1 MTSRKVLMMKEAQ
14 KVWIFLLEDD
24 EIVEIHC
31 DKPDSGVRQHVLGN
45 IYVGN
50 MRSTVPNIGAA
61 FIEIESGVECYY
73 DMEARP
79 LMLCSLTKQAGSRSA
94 SG

>member
-31 DKPDSGVRQHVLGN
+31 DKPESGVRRHVLGN
-45 IYVGN
+45 IYVG
-50 MRSTVPNIGAA
+50 RVKNI
-61 FIEIESGVECYY
+61 CLLY
-73 DMEARP
+73 
-79 LMLCSLTKQAGSRSA
+79 TSRCV
-94 SG
+94 